1 MNAPAVVGRGSPAVL
16 AGVVQPLRSI
26 LVLADFS
33 PKSDNAVARAALLA
47 REHGASLHLLH
58 VLAPGRFAVAA
69 LRRPRRDDAQLALE
83 RARRA
88 LAALATR
95 TAEPHGVAAAC
106 SVRAGD
112 ALQAILEAAHDADL
126 VIVAAKRSNP
136 LRDFVLRTPTERLL
150 RMLQRPVLIVKRPAV
165 ARYGATLVRA
175 AEAPQGGVAP
185 AAAAECAAS
194 GADELV
200 VVAKDGHG
208 AMRTLPARQAGAA
221 ARRAGGLR
229 RPAAAGLGRRH
240 GRSRARHR
248 ARSRRQARPRR
259 VTASAARSGVSA
271 RAGH

>member
-1 MNAPAVVGRGSPAVL
+1 VNAPAVVGRASPAVV

-33 PKSDNAVARAALLA
+33 PKSDNAVLRAALLA

-69 LRRPRRDDAQLALE
+69 LRRPRRDDAQKALE

-165 ARYGATLVRA
+165 ARYGATLARA
-175 AEAPQGGVAP
+175 AEAPQGGAAP
-185 AAAAECAAS
+185 AAAAESPAS

-208 AMRTLPARQAGAA
+208 AMRTFLLGRLAQRLVAQAACDVLLLPGPAAGTGDREHAIARG
-221 ARRAGGLR
+221 RRAKLALDAS
-229 RPAAAGLGRRH
+229 P
-240 GRSRARHR
+240 RAR
-248 ARSRRQARPRR
+248 PE
-259 VTASAARSGVSA
+259 AA
-271 RAGH
+271 